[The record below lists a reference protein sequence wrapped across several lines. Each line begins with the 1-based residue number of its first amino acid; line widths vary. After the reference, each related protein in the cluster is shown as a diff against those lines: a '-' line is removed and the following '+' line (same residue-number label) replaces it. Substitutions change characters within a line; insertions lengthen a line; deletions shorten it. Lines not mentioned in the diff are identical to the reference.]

1 MKRKMFPKIFL
12 KKSNLFH
19 LITSVEYSFIVSNGT
34 VFISKSIVG
43 EYRKDAKNNRYKIQI
58 V

>member
-1 MKRKMFPKIFL
+1 MFPKIFL
-12 KKSNLFH
+12 INSILFQ
-19 LITSVEYSFIVSNGT
+19 LMTFVEYSFIVSNGT

>member
-1 MKRKMFPKIFL
+1 MMFPKIFL

-19 LITSVEYSFIVSNGT
+19 LITSVEYSLIVSNGT